1 MSRLL
6 ALEWDTRELRI
17 VAGRE
22 SGSGL
27 VVEQALAVELSD
39 VADEKLGPQL
49 SAALTQHGL
58 AHGEAF
64 VAVPRGKVE
73 LRLLTVPP
81 APDDELPELVRFQAL
96 RQFSSL
102 GEDWPLDFLRL
113 SAPEEAQCRVL
124 AAAISTGFLSA
135 VRGACDA
142 AQLTPRQLVLRP
154 CASAALLQ
162 RSLPDP
168 RCRLLVEVLVEEVD
182 LTVLLAG
189 QVVFLR
195 SVRLPASELGTALV
209 GEIRRTIA
217 AAQNQLGDQRVA
229 QVVFCGGDAEATA
242 LAGQLRE
249 QLSLEVVPFDPFAA
263 CNTSGG
269 SAVPSHPGRF
279 AALLGL
285 LREEAAGGRP
295 AIDFLNPRRK
305 PVPPDR
311 RRQYAWLAAAA
322 VAVVLILAGIVALQ
336 LRSYDQ
342 RIAKLQRESQ
352 EVEKEVKGVAE
363 LRTRVSEIDT
373 FVTGDIDW
381 LDEIYDLS
389 VRLPPAEQA
398 IIDQATFTSRPG
410 GGGQIV
416 LEGYVRD
423 PATIEALETAL
434 RDERHQVVGS
444 GGQFDEHQDEYR
456 WRFKETILI
465 AAPSLEEVAEHE

>member
-17 VAGRE
+17 VAGRA
-22 SGSGL
+22 SGSGI
-27 VVEQALAVELSD
+27 VVEQALSVELSD
-39 VADEKLGPQL
+39 VADEKIGPQL
-49 SAALTQHGL
+49 SVAVSEHGL
-58 AHGEAF
+58 ARGEAF
-64 VAVPRGKVE
+64 VAVPRGKAE

-81 APDDELPELVRFQAL
+81 TPDNELPELVRFQAL
-96 RQFSSL
+96 RQFSSI
-102 GEDWPLDFLRL
+102 GEDWPLDFIRL
-113 SAPEEAQCRVL
+113 SSPDEPQCRVL

-135 VRGACDA
+135 VRSACEA
-142 AQLTPRQLVLRP
+142 AQLTPKRLILRP

-162 RSLPDP
+162 RGLPDT
-168 RCRLLVEVLVEEVD
+168 RCRLLVELLTEEVD

-195 SVRLPASELGTALV
+195 SVRLPSDELATALV
-209 GEIRRTIA
+209 GEIRRTVA
-217 AAQNQLGDQRVA
+217 AAQNQLGEQRVE
-229 QVVFCGGDAEATA
+229 QVVLCGGDAAMLA
-242 LAGQLRE
+242 LADQLRGQL
-249 QLSLEVVPFDPFAA
+249 LLEVVLFDPFAA
-263 CNTSGG
+263 VEVTRG
-269 SAVPSHPGRF
+269 STGPSHPGRF
-279 AALLGL
+279 AALLGML
-285 LREEAAGGRP
+285 HEEATGGRP
-295 AIDFLNPRRK
+295 GIDFLNPRRK

-311 RRQYAWLAAAA
+311 RRQYAWVGAGAAMLA
-322 VAVVLILAGIVALQ
+322 LMLTGIISWQ

-342 RIAKLQRESQ
+342 SIGKLQHASQ
-352 EVEKEVKGVAE
+352 GLDKQVKDAEE

-373 FVTGDIDW
+373 FVTGDINW
-381 LDEIYDLS
+381 LDEVYDLS
-389 VRLPPAEQA
+389 VKLPPAEQA
-398 IIDQATFTSRPG
+398 IVEQATFSSRPG

-465 AAPSLEEVAEHE
+465 AAPDIEEVAAHE